1 MAAGD
6 AFGDNLE
13 RMIHQEM
20 EYNFAEKKKMDK
32 PKNRPSETA
41 ITAFDS
47 YDYDRLVA
55 MGSTAVMKI
64 EDITDD
70 NLAKIALLLQALIR
84 KGKLYMMDK
93 EDGGAWPAS
102 VVIGY
107 NKGGLLI
114 AHER

>member
-1 MAAGD
+1 MASGD

-13 RMIHQEM
+13 RMIYQEM
-20 EYNFAEKKKMDK
+20 EYSFAEKKVVK
-32 PKNRPSETA
+32 PKNRPSESA

-47 YDYDRLVA
+47 YDYERLVA

-64 EDITDD
+64 EDITDE
-70 NLAKIALLLQALIR
+70 NLSKIALLLQALIR
-84 KGKLYMMDK
+84 QGKLHMMDK